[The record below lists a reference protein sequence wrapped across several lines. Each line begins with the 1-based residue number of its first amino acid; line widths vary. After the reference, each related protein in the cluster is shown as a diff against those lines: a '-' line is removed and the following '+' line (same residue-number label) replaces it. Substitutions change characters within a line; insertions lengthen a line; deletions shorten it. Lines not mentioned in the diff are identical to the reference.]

1 MKITARLY
9 LPTVEQIMKK
19 CGVDEGGK
27 VQKYIDQFV
36 LEQSEPY
43 IPHKSGN
50 LVTSGTNATKIGSG
64 QVIWNAPY
72 AHYMYEG
79 LLMIS
84 PTTGSS
90 WANKGEQK
98 IYKEPSTI
106 LNYHSGDSN
115 RKEKWFDR
123 MMINKKEELIAGCQ
137 KIVNGGN

>member
-9 LPTVEQIMKK
+9 LPSAAKMIKN
-19 CGVDEGGK
+19 CGLDKGGK

-43 IPHKSGN
+43 IPHKTGN

-64 QVIWNAPY
+64 QVIWDSPY

-79 LLMIS
+79 LLMVS
-84 PTTGSS
+84 PSTGSS
-90 WANKGEQK
+90 WAKKDEQK
-98 IYKEPSTI
+98 VYKEPPTK
-106 LNYHSGDSN
+106 LNYHSGDDN

-123 MMINKKEELIAGCQ
+123 MMIDRKEELIKGCQ
-137 KIVNGGN
+137 KIVDGDG